1 MQSNKRAGR
10 YPQDLPA
17 ASPRK
22 SSPAPWRP
30 GMTSKEFTRYIFASL
45 DVIVADKELPS
56 AAFGVAYVIAQHL
69 NKETNEAFPGTDVIA
84 EEAGLAQSTVR
95 AMVDKLAERGHY
107 AVEFGS
113 RGSGHSNKYRLTA
126 LEPTA
131 AKMKPRKQRTAA
143 VSDLRKER
151 TVAVLDDMAKERFQ
165 GIKQRT
171 VAMNHYNH
179 QEPGLRPGGLVDRV
193 KRNQLTE
200 TSDDARLSPVKGTG
214 EVPLSAAVAA
224 ENPDADKKQPNAQLG
239 TPANAHNGAGADVAS
254 VKDAAR
260 DTAREPM
267 SSSLVRYLPHP
278 ASAQRP
284 VVKTHHAPRLSDCA
298 AVAEESRAD
307 IGTENFNHGRINM
320 SHKPNVAP
328 AEALKPW
335 LDLGMSRATWYRKR
349 RETPP
354 SGETPASV
362 DHEALFARPTFTP
375 AEEEGLQKL
384 RAILPKDNG
393 PEGTRTLYASAL
405 NHGAT
410 IPKLLAAAD
419 VFASGSGVKA
429 LAELLFY
436 WEDWWTIAAI
446 RTEQPL

>member
-1 MQSNKRAGR
+1 
-10 YPQDLPA
+10 
-17 ASPRK
+17 
-22 SSPAPWRP
+22 
-30 GMTSKEFTRYIFASL
+30 
-45 DVIVADKELPS
+45 
-56 AAFGVAYVIAQHL
+56 
-69 NKETNEAFPGTDVIA
+69 
-84 EEAGLAQSTVR
+84 
-95 AMVDKLAERGHY
+95 
-107 AVEFGS
+107 
-113 RGSGHSNKYRLTA
+113 
-126 LEPTA
+126 
-131 AKMKPRKQRTAA
+131 
-143 VSDLRKER
+143 
-151 TVAVLDDMAKERFQ
+151 
-165 GIKQRT
+165 
-171 VAMNHYNH
+171 
-179 QEPGLRPGGLVDRV
+179 
-193 KRNQLTE
+193 
-200 TSDDARLSPVKGTG
+200 
-214 EVPLSAAVAA
+214 
-224 ENPDADKKQPNAQLG
+224 
-239 TPANAHNGAGADVAS
+239 
-254 VKDAAR
+254 
-260 DTAREPM
+260 
-267 SSSLVRYLPHP
+267 
-278 ASAQRP
+278 
-284 VVKTHHAPRLSDCA
+284 
-298 AVAEESRAD
+298 
-307 IGTENFNHGRINM
+307 M